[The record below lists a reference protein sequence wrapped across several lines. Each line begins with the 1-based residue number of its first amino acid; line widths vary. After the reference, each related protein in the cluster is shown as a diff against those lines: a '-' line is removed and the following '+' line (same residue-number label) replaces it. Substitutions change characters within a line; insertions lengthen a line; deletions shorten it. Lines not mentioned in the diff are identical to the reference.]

1 MMSQQI
7 KISSCSLLM
16 PFDENLKLSNSCPFP
31 SELENFIQT
40 SAKKIIPLED
50 EFPNFEIN
58 CICLYAQTG
67 LSKRLV
73 EYCHSNSLVFAR
85 QNERQLLQSLFD
97 ILSSFS
103 YNSTLQAIFSDLYHV
118 TLNIISGKILFYEN
132 VQTLLDAFPQ
142 NISTDTF
149 LENPS
154 ILKIARLLQQLKAEI
169 KKHPIVK
176 LVDQVALFLSR
187 EPRLSEKISDLKKN
201 YLQEKLDLAFLCNE
215 ILSILTAYIVVKLD
229 YLSPSDNETA
239 LRFQEQLQSWLKERK
254 DIETY
259 QQKTYHII
267 REVSRS
273 VKKST
278 KTHTQ
283 NHTLDQLSILN
294 YNGYLNDQIL
304 QFLAIHSQKNIA
316 LIKHDKEGQWII
328 LHQPKY
334 QENKKTCNISKIPFS
349 LLLEQQL
356 KPLQEIPLSE
366 TIFLLHADQY
376 YLIACSETPLKDAIS
391 YPQKPKKPKK
401 RKASEQADEA
411 TIAATAEIITKAFPS
426 RKQQPTSCLPQ
437 KGQNTSSDIT
447 AVDQESIYEIPF
459 LPSNTTESKENTN
472 TPCGTD
478 DDYPDKIS
486 FQKRY
491 SDTSQVQPTKKFKV
505 DSNYTLTPSQLD
517 NIAKILEKFQSK
529 PVSQPPLKIK
539 TPPIK
544 PPSSP
549 KPDIPYDIFD
559 NETSDV
565 INLDDF
571 GIDDDDDENEEGS
584 SEE

>member
-1 MMSQQI
+1 MTSQQI
-7 KISSCSLLM
+7 KISSCSLLA
-16 PFDENLKLSNSCPFP
+16 PFDENLKLSNPCPFP

-67 LSKRLV
+67 LSNRLV
-73 EYCHSNSLVFAR
+73 EYCHSNSLVFAHP
-85 QNERQLLQSLFD
+85 NERRLLQSLFD
-97 ILSSFS
+97 ILSSFPDD
-103 YNSTLQAIFSDLYHV
+103 STLQAIFSDLHHV

-142 NISTDTF
+142 NISTDIF

-176 LVDQVALFLSR
+176 LVDQVVLFLSR
-187 EPRLSEKISDLKKN
+187 EPHLSEKISDLKKN
-201 YLQEKLDLAFLCNE
+201 YLQEKLDLVSLCNE
-215 ILSILTAYIVVKLD
+215 ILSILTAYIVAKLD
-229 YLSPSDNETA
+229 HLSPSDNETA
-239 LRFQEQLQSWLKERK
+239 LRFQQQLQLWLQERK

-267 REVSRS
+267 RSVSQS
-273 VKKST
+273 IKKL
-278 KTHTQ
+278 KKIHTQ

-304 QFLAIHSQKNIA
+304 QLLAIHSQKNIA

-334 QENKKTCNISKIPFS
+334 QENKKICNISKIPFS
-349 LLLEQQL
+349 LLPKQQL

-376 YLIACSETPLKDAIS
+376 YLIACSETPLKDAVS

-401 RKASEQADEA
+401 KKASEQADEA

-437 KGQNTSSDIT
+437 KSQNTFLDTT
-447 AVDQESIYEIPF
+447 AADQEGIDEIPLF
-459 LPSNTTESKENTN
+459 PSNTTESKENTN

-478 DDYPDKIS
+478 YDYLDKIS
-486 FQKRY
+486 FRKRDF
-491 SDTSQVQPTKKFKV
+491 DTSQLQPTKKFKV
-505 DSNYTLTPSQLD
+505 DSNYTLTSSQLY
-517 NIAKILEKFQSK
+517 NIAKNLEKFQSK
-529 PVSQPPLKIK
+529 PVLPPPLKIK

-544 PPSSP
+544 PQSSP
-549 KPDIPYDIFD
+549 KPDVPYDIFD
-559 NETSDV
+559 DETTDV
-565 INLDDF
+565 IHLDDF
-571 GIDDDDDENEEGS
+571 GIDDDENEEGS